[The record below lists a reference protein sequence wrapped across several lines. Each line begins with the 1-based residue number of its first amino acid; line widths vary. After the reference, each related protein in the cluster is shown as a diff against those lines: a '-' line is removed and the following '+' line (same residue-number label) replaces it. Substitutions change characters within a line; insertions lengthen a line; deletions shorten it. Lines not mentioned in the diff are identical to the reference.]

1 MTLATGRFHMA
12 EKGKS
17 LNWSRL
23 KKRLSPSAAAT
34 GKPKKNNPAPT
45 HISYEDIEQNRL
57 GKLHRRSIFFEL
69 LLLAAVIT
77 LGLGLTLPVVEL
89 SWLLVWKKTHS
100 IIDVILTLY
109 KEQEIFL
116 AVVLFFF
123 SVLFPVIKLF
133 YLLYAYIQHIW
144 YSRPQGL
151 TLRHLH
157 WLGKWSMLDVMVLA
171 LVVFYVKQSGVA
183 DAKTLPA
190 IYYFGA
196 AVILTMLATSRCEQ
210 HVRPL

>member
-1 MTLATGRFHMA
+1 MTLATRRFDMA
-12 EKGKS
+12 EEGKS

-23 KKRLSPSAAAT
+23 KKRLSPSKT
-34 GKPKKNNPAPT
+34 LIKNPSKQSSAPA
-45 HISYEDIEQNRL
+45 HISYEEIEQSRL

-69 LLLAAVIT
+69 LLLAAAIT

-89 SWLLVWKKTHS
+89 SWLLVWKKSHS
-100 IIDVILTLY
+100 IIDVIFTLY

-116 AVVLFFF
+116 AIVLFFF
-123 SVLFPVIKLF
+123 SVMFPVIKLL

-151 TLRHLH
+151 TLTHLH

-171 LVVFYVKQSGVA
+171 LVVFYVKQTGVA

-210 HVRPL
+210 HLRPL